1 MIKQKFQIYPLGQI
15 RAGGIILERMNRTV
29 EKILRHT
36 KIREEFLQHFQHRSE
51 KPTAPGGF
59 VGFGMLLDAI
69 VKAAAQGLGGK
80 EMRNLKNRLIR
91 ELIDTQSEDGNI
103 SIFSAKPG
111 CWDNHEQAY
120 IIQAFVG
127 DFLLFGN
134 RDSLKA
140 AEKLGRFMIQQ
151 KTSANIGVE
160 QAFLMLY
167 EQTKN
172 PLFLNYCVDQ
182 LKIRGS
188 MKDYDEIL
196 PVNGIPHV
204 YTYLARTLAQLK
216 YAVLA
221 DDSDPHLQDGMREAF
236 DRILHRGYA
245 MVTGGISGGRNWGE
259 IWDKSQIGL
268 GKCAETCAAAY
279 LLRDII
285 SMMALEGNAVYGD
298 VFERTMYNTFF
309 AAQSHDGCSQKY
321 FVPVN
326 ETGPWYEQDTYC
338 CPNNF
343 KRMVFELP
351 QAICFKAEDGIA
363 VNLYNE
369 FELEDEKAFLKLRG
383 DYPDS
388 DVLELDVKPKTKQKF
403 ALYFRIPMWCE
414 NAEIRIGTECFKGT
428 PGTFLKIERLWKE
441 STAVISLPMRIRFIA
456 GKVAQTGK
464 AAVLRGPVVYG
475 CTKDPGISADLMKFA
490 SDLGTEYRDGRISVS
505 MEYRRCG
512 LQKKQIELVP
522 FFDPKR
528 DQVYFFAPERTESDE
543 LFQ

>member
-69 VKAAAQGLGGK
+69 VKAAAQGLGGEEMLALK
-80 EMRNLKNRLIR
+80 EQFIGDLIR
-91 ELIDTQSEDGNI
+91 TQTPDGNI
-103 SIFSAKPG
+103 SIFSGNPG
-111 CWDNHEQAY
+111 TWDNHEQAY
-120 IIQAFVG
+120 IIQAFVL
-127 DFLLFGN
+127 DFTLFGN
-134 RDSLKA
+134 RKA
-140 AEKLGRFMIQQ
+140 LESAAKLGSFMIR
-151 KTSANIGVE
+151 KETKANIGIE

-167 EQTKN
+167 EQTKD

-188 MKDYDEIL
+188 MEEYDEIL

-216 YAVLA
+216 YAVVTGDA
-221 DDSDPHLQDGMREAF
+221 DPHLADGMHEAF
-236 DRILHRGYA
+236 DRVLHGGYA
-245 MVTGGISGGRNWGE
+245 MVTGGVSGGQYWGE
-259 IWDKSQIGL
+259 VWDTSQLGL
-268 GKCAETCAAAY
+268 GRCAETCAAAY
-279 LLRDII
+279 LLRDAIH
-285 SMMALEGNAVYGD
+285 MTALEGKAVYGD

-321 FVPVN
+321 FIPIN
-326 ETGPWYEQDTYC
+326 ESGTWYEKDTYC

-363 VNLYNE
+363 VNLYNA
-369 FELEDEKAFLKLRG
+369 FSLDDETAFLELRG

-388 DVLELDVKPKTKQKF
+388 ETMVLKVEPKTERKF
-403 ALYFRIPMWCE
+403 ALYFRIPLWCG
-414 NAEIRIGTECFKGT
+414 NAEFRIGDECFTGK
-428 PGTFLKIERLWKE
+428 PGTFLKIERQWSKCLLKI
-441 STAVISLPMRIRFIA
+441 TLPMRIRFIA
-456 GKVAQTGK
+456 GKMAQTGK

-475 CTKDPGISADLMKFA
+475 WKRDPKVRADLPKFDPDPG
-490 SDLGTEYRDGRISVS
+490 
-505 MEYRRCG
+505 MEYKNGHIAVPVVYRCCG
-512 LQKKQIELVP
+512 IQKKHLDLIP
-522 FFDPKR
+522 FSDPER
-528 DQVYFFAPERTESDE
+528 ERIYFFAPERTETDE